1 MLPIPS
7 RLQPVLA
14 AVLVLVLGV
23 YGAGMHARLRQE
35 LDRTTR
41 IEEQFTDTL
50 IRERAEALAAV
61 VLQAFTNSPTRQP
74 TPGALRFALE
84 RRLPP
89 NRRDLLMQVSDPAG
103 RTLGRSENLRQ
114 AIPLD
119 AVSLQLAETAL
130 GEVLFYTVDGGGD
143 ARRLRTAVAAVIEE
157 HPAGARLHGVVQ
169 VALPAPNPAA
179 RTRQFTFGFLMA
191 TLLVIAA
198 ILLAVRVSLGKWFRP
213 LRSLAAA
220 ADAVDFQGVEPQRLP
235 VPLQDDDLGRIART
249 INRLVERLAAAQHLQ
264 QRFVA
269 DAAHELGTPLTA
281 LYGEIDVTLRRARST
296 EEYVQALERSR
307 AELQRL
313 VLLMEN
319 LLALAKADAGRA
331 SLERIPL
338 DLRDVC
344 ENVCERLQPRAAE
357 ARVALRLSGLEKA
370 QFDGDPVAIDQV
382 IFNLVD
388 NAIRHTPPGGE
399 VHVTLE
405 KTPDHWRIHVADTGE
420 GIPAAH
426 LPHVFERFYRVDK
439 ARARAR
445 GGTGLGLAIVKAM
458 VAAHRGTVTAASEP
472 GAGSVFTVS
481 LPRHF
486 WKSTASLA
494 LRKLPP
500 VPPAAR
506 PAPTAG

>member
-1 MLPIPS
+1 MVRFPGQ
-7 RLQPVLA
+7 LQPALA

-23 YGAGMHARLRQE
+23 YGAGMYVRLAQE
-35 LDRTTR
+35 LERTTR
-41 IEEQFTDTL
+41 IEQQFTDTL
-50 IRERAEALAAV
+50 VRERATALAAA
-61 VLQAFTNSPTRQP
+61 VLQAFTNSPTRRP
-74 TPGALRFALE
+74 TPGAIRLALD

-89 NRRDLLMQVSDPAG
+89 DRRDLLMQVSDPAG
-103 RTLGRSENLRQ
+103 RTLGRSDNLRQ
-114 AIPLD
+114 ALPLD
-119 AVSLQLAETAL
+119 PNTIQLAETAS
-130 GEVLFYTVDGGGD
+130 GEVLFFTVDG
-143 ARRLRTAVAAVIEE
+143 AEAKRLRTAAAAVVENGA
-157 HPAGARLHGVVQ
+157 AGTRTHAIVQ
-169 VALPAPNPAA
+169 VGLAAPSPAA
-179 RTRQFTFGFLMA
+179 RTRWFTFGFVMA
-191 TLLVIAA
+191 TLLVMTV
-198 ILLAVRVSLGKWFRP
+198 ILLTVRLSLARWFRP
-213 LRSLAAA
+213 LRSLAEA
-220 ADAVDFQGVEPQRLP
+220 ADAVDFQGVEPKRLP
-235 VPLQDDDLGRIART
+235 VPLQEDDLSRLART
-249 INRLVERLAAAQHLQ
+249 INRLVERLAAAQALQ

-281 LYGEIDVTLRRARST
+281 LYGDIDVTLRRART
-296 EEYVQALERSR
+296 PEEYVQVLERCR
-307 AELQRL
+307 TELQRL

-344 ENVCERLQPRAAE
+344 ENVRERLQPRADE
-357 ARVALRLSGLEKA
+357 ARVTLRLSGLEKA

-399 VHVTLE
+399 VHVSLE
-405 KTPDHWRIHVADTGE
+405 KTPDHWRVHVADTGE

-426 LPHVFERFYRVDK
+426 LPHVFERFYRVDM

-458 VAAHRGTVTAASEP
+458 VTAHRGTVSATSEP

-494 LRKLPP
+494 LRQLPP

-506 PAPTAG
+506 PAPAAR